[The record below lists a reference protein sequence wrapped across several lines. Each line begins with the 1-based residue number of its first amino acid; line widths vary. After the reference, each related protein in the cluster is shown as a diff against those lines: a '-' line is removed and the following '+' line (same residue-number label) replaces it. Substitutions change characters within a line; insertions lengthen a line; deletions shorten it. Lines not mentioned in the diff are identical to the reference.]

1 MPGKFVTPCAIF
13 SSCTLTKRQ
22 ICWWR
27 SKASQAPQYPF
38 NHCRVELVDKAMV
51 SLKLGQRMRQRLIQ
65 HKFNYNHSWMLR
77 YLALSQLS
85 RSGCLWCNWNWIE
98 ADNQGHENHN
108 SYENFINLP
117 ELITFWI
124 PERCVFALRA
134 EKFDV
139 CLFLSPRNDS
149 CKRWVCPIDR
159 AEGRSSPASNVT
171 LPPSRPSQT
180 PLC

>member
-1 MPGKFVTPCAIF
+1 M
-13 SSCTLTKRQ
+13 
-22 ICWWR
+22 
-27 SKASQAPQYPF
+27 
-38 NHCRVELVDKAMV
+38 
-51 SLKLGQRMRQRLIQ
+51 SLKLKQAVGIDGIAVSLIQ
-65 HKFNYNHSWMLR
+65 DMIGHQRRQGLNNYIDADMRSFVINSIILWLVTAD
-77 YLALSQLS
+77 LGKLS
-85 RSGCLWCNWNWIE
+85 RSRCLWCNWNWIE